1 MYPRHALF
9 HDDRRVF
16 DEDRFWFQDG
26 MHWPEPIHPFDAVV
40 VEALFVGLNQTSA
53 RLFAIPPSLGAEYRL
68 LGGYVYSSPNVVT
81 DAAAVA
87 RRAELFEQRGGYY
100 YRHWDEL
107 SAQWVRKVE
116 DAIAELRELEVPLL
130 PDVEDA
136 SIVTSGRG
144 YGTSHALL
152 VSYARLLESVDRVI
166 QYHFE
171 LLNLGYAA
179 YVPFYA
185 LCREAFP
192 DIADQA
198 VAGLVSGVDL
208 LPLRPDDELQR
219 LAGLAIE
226 LGVAGEVKAL
236 ACEHQLR
243 IALAD
248 SAAGVR
254 WLSRFDAAKDP
265 WFYFSYGNGLVSHH
279 RSWID
284 DTTLPLAT
292 IASYIARL
300 EAGEAISR
308 PRDAVVAERDRMT
321 AEYRELMP
329 EPMRVTFD
337 EQLAL
342 ARTVFSHVE
351 NHSFYV
357 DHWYLTVFW
366 NKVREFGALLASRQ
380 FIAAADDVFYLRH
393 DELHEALHE
402 LRLAW
407 SSGDAGAALGPGY
420 WPDVVKRRKSIHQAQ
435 RRWVPPVALGRTPE
449 AITDPVTVM
458 LFGVTPERVQGWLAS
473 AGGPRPATLTGIAAS
488 PGVAEGRAR
497 LIADPKQLADIE
509 DGEILVAASTSPSWT
524 PVFSRVSAVVVDIG
538 GIMCHA
544 AILAREYALPTV
556 VGTGSAT
563 KRIKTGDRIRVD
575 GHTGVVTVLD

>member
-1 MYPRHALF
+1 
-9 HDDRRVF
+9 V
-16 DEDRFWFQDG
+16 Q
-26 MHWPEPIHPFDAVV
+26 
-40 VEALFVGLNQTSA
+40 
-53 RLFAIPPSLGAEYRL
+53 
-68 LGGYVYSSPNVVT
+68 
-81 DAAAVA
+81 
-87 RRAELFEQRGGYY
+87 
-100 YRHWDEL
+100 
-107 SAQWVRKVE
+107 
-116 DAIAELRELEVPLL
+116 
-130 PDVEDA
+130 
-136 SIVTSGRG
+136 
-144 YGTSHALL
+144 
-152 VSYARLLESVDRVI
+152 
-166 QYHFE
+166 
-171 LLNLGYAA
+171 
-179 YVPFYA
+179 
-185 LCREAFP
+185 
-192 DIADQA
+192 
-198 VAGLVSGVDL
+198 
-208 LPLRPDDELQR
+208 
-219 LAGLAIE
+219 
-226 LGVAGEVKAL
+226 
-236 ACEHQLR
+236 
-243 IALAD
+243 
-248 SAAGVR
+248 
-254 WLSRFDAAKDP
+254 WLSRLDAAKDP
-265 WFYFSYGNGLVSHH
+265 WFYFSYGNGLASHH

-292 IASYIARL
+292 IASYIRRL

-329 EPMRVTFD
+329 EPMRVAFD

-357 DHWYLTVFW
+357 DHWYLTIFW
-366 NKVREFGALLASRQ
+366 NKVREFGALLASRR
-380 FIAAADDVFYLRH
+380 FLAEADDVFYLRH

-407 SSGDAGAALGPGY
+407 SSGDAGAALGPGH
-420 WPDVVKRRKSIHQAQ
+420 WPQVVKRRKSIHEAQ
-435 RRWVPPVALGRTPE
+435 RRWAPPVALGRTPE

-458 LFGVTPERVQGWLAS
+458 LFGVTPERVHGWLAS
-473 AGGPRPATLTGIAAS
+473 ASGPRAATLTGIAAS

-497 LIADPKQLADIE
+497 LISDPKQLADVE
-509 DGEILVAASTSPSWT
+509 DGEVLVAASTSPSWT

>member
-26 MHWPEPIHPFDAVV
+26 MHWPEPIHPFDALV
-40 VEALFVGLNQTSA
+40 VEALFVGLNQMSA

-81 DAAAVA
+81 DAAVVA

-100 YRHWDEL
+100 YQHWDDL
-107 SAQWVRKVE
+107 CAQWVSKVE
-116 DAIAELRELEVPLL
+116 HAIAELRELGVPPL
-130 PDVEDA
+130 PDVEDE
-136 SIVTSGRG
+136 SIVTTGRG
-144 YGTSHALL
+144 YGSSHALL
-152 VSYARLLESVDRVI
+152 VAYARLLESVDRVI

-179 YVPFYA
+179 YVGFYA
-185 LCREAFP
+185 LCRGAFP
-192 DIADQA
+192 DITDQA
-198 VAGLVSGVDL
+198 IASLVSGADL
-208 LPLRPDDELQR
+208 LPLRPDEELKTLAR
-219 LAGLAIE
+219 LAIG
-226 LGVAGEVKAL
+226 LGVADEVKAV
-236 ACEHQLR
+236 CREDQLR
-243 IALAD
+243 SALAR
-248 SAAGVR
+248 SAAGAQ
-254 WLSRFDAAKDP
+254 WLSRLDAAKDP
-265 WFYFSYGNGLVSHH
+265 WFYFSNGNGLASHH

-292 IASYIARL
+292 VASYIARL

-308 PRDAVVAERDRMT
+308 PRDGVVAERDRVT
-321 AEYRELMP
+321 AEYRALMP

-337 EQLAL
+337 ERLAL

-366 NKVREFGALLASRQ
+366 NKVREFGALLASRR
-380 FIAAADDVFYLRH
+380 FLAEADDVFYLRH
-393 DELHEALHE
+393 DEVREALHE

-407 SSGDAGAALGPGY
+407 SSGDAGAALGPRY
-420 WPDVVKRRKSIHQAQ
+420 WPGVVKRRKSIHEAQ
-435 RRWVPPVALGRTPE
+435 CRWVPPVAVGGTPE
-449 AITDPVTVM
+449 AITDPVTIM
-458 LFGVTPERVQGWLAS
+458 LFGVTPEGVRGWLAS
-473 AGGPRPATLTGIAAS
+473 AGGQVPATLTGIAAS

-497 LIADPKQLADIE
+497 LVADPKQLAQVE

-524 PVFSRVSAVVVDIG
+524 PFFSRVSAVVVDIG

-544 AILAREYALPTV
+544 AILAREYGLPTV

-563 KRIKTGDRIRVD
+563 KRIQTGDRIRVD